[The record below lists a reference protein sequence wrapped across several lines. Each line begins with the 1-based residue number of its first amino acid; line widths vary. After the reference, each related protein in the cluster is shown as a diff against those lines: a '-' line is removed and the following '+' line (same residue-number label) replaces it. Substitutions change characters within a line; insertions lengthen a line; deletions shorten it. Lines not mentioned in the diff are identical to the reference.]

1 MSDKTTGY
9 SLRPLREKL
18 GLNSVKTPGEIALLS
33 APLSYLPLLEPLPS
47 DLKII
52 PTVKPNLPFIQ
63 LFATEKQELT
73 ALCPKLKAALLP
85 TGILWVSWPKG
96 SSPLPTDLNEN
107 IIRDIGLQNGLV
119 DVKVIAIDTDWSGL
133 KFVYRLKD
141 RS

>member
-33 APLSYLPLLEPLPS
+33 APLSYLSLLQPLPS
-47 DLKII
+47 DLKIT

-73 ALCPKLKAALLP
+73 ALFPKLKAALLP

-107 IIRDIGLQNGLV
+107 IIRDIGLTNGLV
-119 DVKVIAIDTDWSGL
+119 DVKVIAIDKDWSGL